1 MTRDTRRRLRGQH
14 WPMALPGGQQR
25 GRHRPSVVPLEN
37 ALKDRWHLHGLHAL
51 VQPERASVHMVMA
64 LLNMLAALVRDS
76 TAVITMAAKRRAR
89 TITTRSAAA
98 RTTSQPHPQSIWQ
111 RRCRAMER
119 LVENCYPAALAR
131 HSSICGCAI
140 SQMDDEAFTNLLDA
154 LAHRAADCLDV
165 ILLLL
170 PATACATLRLVN
182 RSVSAAASADSCW
195 TPRLVAKG
203 FTAEGL
209 ALMPALALYGRVH
222 QREACDIELLR
233 RSRLRNA
240 SQEKWFAECALDLL
254 NPFDTP
260 VWLLFSTARDSSS
273 ASSYL
278 QPSGGRVSLRTANGL
293 ACRGFVAAN
302 MTSNAIGGLLREMVL
317 LRFDVERGEVSYDDS
332 LAAGLADTT
341 NGEAGSSSDVPAA
354 ASDAVSW
361 LAVDAVLLP
370 GRLAALGNKAPMLDA
385 SDDSQ
390 SDDDDDSIDFE
401 LLESET
407 FGAQRRPQAPAV
419 AQPQMSF
426 TEQLRQLQMQ
436 QQQQQQPHART
447 QRQRQG
453 SSGDSAKVGQRNKA
467 TQSLEE
473 ATSRRRATW
482 ARYSTR
488 SLLQSVSISLRAANR
503 TAHRERRSR
512 SMLQS

>member
-1 MTRDTRRRLRGQH
+1 
-14 WPMALPGGQQR
+14 
-25 GRHRPSVVPLEN
+25 
-37 ALKDRWHLHGLHAL
+37 
-51 VQPERASVHMVMA
+51 
-64 LLNMLAALVRDS
+64 
-76 TAVITMAAKRRAR
+76 
-89 TITTRSAAA
+89 
-98 RTTSQPHPQSIWQ
+98 
-111 RRCRAMER
+111 
-119 LVENCYPAALAR
+119 
-131 HSSICGCAI
+131 
-140 SQMDDEAFTNLLDA
+140 MDDEAFTNLLDA

-222 QREACDIELLR
+222 QLEACDIELLR

-436 QQQQQQPHART
+436 QQQQQQQPHART
-447 QRQRQG
+447 QRQRQRQQRRQREGGPAEQGDAKPRGGHLETPRDMG
-453 SSGDSAKVGQRNKA
+453 SVLDALTLTIGKHLFACRQPDGAQRAAFEIDVAIVSELTVVEKEEKEVPVDA
-467 TQSLEE
+467 SLELISDAGASLS
-473 ATSRRRATW
+473 ATLPPKQPRYVVGASSRAPFPPPFFPW
-482 ARYSTR
+482 
-488 SLLQSVSISLRAANR
+488 
-503 TAHRERRSR
+503 ERRLRESGAIGGPGPPEIYTCSGLRQAEQPSWIRQPQDRDLLKRPTARECRMTLLR
-512 SMLQS
+512 SARVRASAVV